1 MILNVG
7 YKEDKI
13 LQCVKIKMS
22 TNLTTYVYMQIVAE
36 ETYLKLIF
44 SFNNFSTSNVL
55 IHKSFPKMPVIDKRH
70 IYVG

>member
-22 TNLTTYVYMQIVAE
+22 TILTTYVYMQIVAE

-44 SFNNFSTSNVL
+44 SFNIFSTLNVL
-55 IHKSFPKMPVIDKRH
+55 IHISFPKMPVIDKRH